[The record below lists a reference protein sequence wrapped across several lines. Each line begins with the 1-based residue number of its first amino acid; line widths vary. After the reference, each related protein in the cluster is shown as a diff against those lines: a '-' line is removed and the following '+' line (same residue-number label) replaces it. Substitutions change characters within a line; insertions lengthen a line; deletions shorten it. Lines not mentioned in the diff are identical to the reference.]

1 MHCRWV
7 ALCRLV
13 MGCAWGGSLLLSLSG
28 CAGLSRQQ
36 QTFRIPNPGSPQS
49 DPAGV
54 FDRGLEGSSAAPLG
68 AQPPQNPQS
77 AEVLRIQPR
86 SNQSGSTPPIATPP
100 RSAPSRSAP
109 SGSVD
114 PAAAESRRPELPP
127 GSSDSTST
135 EDSPSELSAPSR
147 GKSPLDREPRVREPE
162 PVDDPSDR
170 QTSEGPGLTP
180 PDVEFEAL
188 VPQGELEL
196 EASAVEQSAVGQLT
210 TFHVLLRNSA
220 TQPVENLKVLCE
232 LGAGLRFPG
241 SDERELEAGVARLE
255 PGETKEWDL
264 SLVGERKGQACC
276 RFVLIPP
283 KSASTKRRPEQRVCV
298 QFVERQFSLELLG
311 PRQRPVGARAEYLVL
326 VRNPGGKPLDGVTL
340 RVNSDKAVQPT
351 ALTEGSR
358 RDEDGLVWDLG
369 TLEPGESRRLQVEF
383 TCEREALRAMVRAE
397 IEAEGV
403 ALEPVEQALRIDP
416 ALGPLV
422 AELWDRTEPLVV
434 GNRGRLE
441 FSVKNTGLNTARRLA
456 VGVKLPRELGLV
468 TARLERNGV
477 ELSTNFSVRDERLE
491 FDLVDEL
498 EPDQV
503 LTGVIEVEGLEAGRV
518 ESWLEVRSSVN
529 RQPAT
534 SGEWTLIEP
543 R

>member
-7 ALCRLV
+7 ALCRLIV
-13 MGCAWGGSLLLSLSG
+13 GCAWGGGLLFGMNG

-36 QTFRIPNPGSPQS
+36 QTFRIPNPSSPQGY
-49 DPAGV
+49 PAGV
-54 FDRGLEGSSAAPLG
+54 IDRGVEGMGAAPLG
-68 AQPPQNPQS
+68 AQPSQVPQS
-77 AEVLRIQPR
+77 AEVLRIEPR
-86 SNQSGSTPPIATPP
+86 ST
-100 RSAPSRSAP
+100 PSRSAD
-109 SGSVD
+109 SGT
-114 PAAAESRRPELPP
+114 AESPRTDAPSRGAESAIVEDSTVELPP
-127 GSSDSTST
+127 
-135 EDSPSELSAPSR
+135 PSR
-147 GKSPLDREPRVREPE
+147 GKSPLDREPRLREPE
-162 PVDDPSDR
+162 PADDDSDKE
-170 QTSEGPGLTP
+170 SWEGPGLTP

-188 VPQGELEL
+188 IPQGELEL

-210 TFHVLLRNSA
+210 TFHVLLRNTTS
-220 TQPVENLKVLCE
+220 QPVENLKVMCE
-232 LGAGLRFPG
+232 LGPGLRFPG
-241 SDERELEAGVARLE
+241 RDERELEAGVARLE

-276 RFVLIPP
+276 RFVLLPP
-283 KSASTKRRPEQRVCV
+283 KKAASKRRPEQRVCV
-298 QFVERQFSLELLG
+298 TFVERQFSLELLG
-311 PRQRPVGARAEYLVL
+311 PRQRPVGARAEYVVL
-326 VRNPGGKPLDGVTL
+326 VRNPGGKPLEGVTL
-340 RVNSDKAVQPT
+340 RVSSDKAVQPT
-351 ALTEGSR
+351 SLTEGSR
-358 RDEDGLVWDLG
+358 RDEDGLSWDLG
-369 TLEPGESRRLQVEF
+369 TLEPGESRRVQVEF
-383 TCEREALRAMVRAE
+383 TCEREAQRAVVRAE

-403 ALEPVEQALRIDP
+403 ALEPVEQVLRIDP
-416 ALGPLV
+416 AIGPLV

-456 VGVKLPRELGLV
+456 VGVKLPRELGLI

-503 LTGVIEVEGLEAGRV
+503 LTGVIEVEALEPGRV
-518 ESWLEVRSSVN
+518 ESWLEARSSVN

-534 SGEWTLIEP
+534 SGEWTLVEP